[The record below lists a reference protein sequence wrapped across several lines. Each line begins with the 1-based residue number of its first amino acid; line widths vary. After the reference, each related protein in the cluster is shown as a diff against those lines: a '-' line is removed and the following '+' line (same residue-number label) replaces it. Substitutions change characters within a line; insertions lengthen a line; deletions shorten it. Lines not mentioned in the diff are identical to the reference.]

1 MGKKLK
7 ITESQLK
14 MLVENKNR
22 KIVSEQPEQDR
33 INNEFRLVYKVKGY
47 DDAVILMNKR
57 DRKFGLYSTKGK
69 FILEPDYTETNIDLM
84 GEGDDAKIV
93 TEFTNSNG
101 KKFYVLYAI
110 EMTGVDNP
118 QVDLLSEKQFM
129 ELGHEFQSIQPNEE
143 PSTEMGNTDKVYEE
157 GDMDEEI
164 DGPSKEEYFAK
175 HGEDVMGWTGSSN
188 KTYKD
193 LPDGDY
199 DDESYDDFDTLHATH
214 PKFHKHYAGNQGPD
228 HARKVFDMY
237 KNSRGPLRMKKVK
250 HMDNEMNES
259 IQKIKSQ
266 FKRFL

>member
-7 ITESQLK
+7 ITEDQLK
-14 MLVENKNR
+14 RLVENKSR
-22 KIVSEQPEQDR
+22 IQEQ
-33 INNEFRLVYKVKGY
+33 NEGY
-47 DDAVILMNKR
+47 
-57 DRKFGLYSTKGK
+57 
-69 FILEPDYTETNIDLM
+69 
-84 GEGDDAKIV
+84 
-93 TEFTNSNG
+93 
-101 KKFYVLYAI
+101 
-110 EMTGVDNP
+110 
-118 QVDLLSEKQFM
+118 
-129 ELGHEFQSIQPNEE
+129 
-143 PSTEMGNTDKVYEE
+143 
-157 GDMDEEI
+157 MDEEI
-164 DGPSKEEYFAK
+164 DAPSKEEYFAK

-199 DDESYDDFDTLHATH
+199 DDESYDDFDTLHAAH

>member
-1 MGKKLK
+1 MGKKFK
-7 ITESQLK
+7 ITEDQLK
-14 MLVENKNR
+14 RLVENKSR
-22 KIVSEQPEQDR
+22 IQEQ
-33 INNEFRLVYKVKGY
+33 NE
-47 DDAVILMNKR
+47 M
-57 DRKFGLYSTKGK
+57 FG
-69 FILEPDYTETNIDLM
+69 M
-84 GEGDDAKIV
+84 G
-93 TEFTNSNG
+93 T
-101 KKFYVLYAI
+101 
-110 EMTGVDNP
+110 
-118 QVDLLSEKQFM
+118 
-129 ELGHEFQSIQPNEE
+129 
-143 PSTEMGNTDKVYEE
+143 
-157 GDMDEEI
+157 DMDEEI

-199 DDESYDDFDTLHATH
+199 DDESYDDFDTLHAAH